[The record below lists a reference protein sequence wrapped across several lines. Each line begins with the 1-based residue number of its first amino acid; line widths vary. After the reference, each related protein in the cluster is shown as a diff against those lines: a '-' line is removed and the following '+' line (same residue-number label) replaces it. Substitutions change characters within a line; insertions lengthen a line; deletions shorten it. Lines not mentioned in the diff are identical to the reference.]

1 MCVCACVFIHA
12 HILVSSLHIYLSMDS
27 CFHVFT
33 IINNAT
39 LNTNV
44 QIFFK
49 LVFSFHLYIFPEGEL
64 LRHIVVLFLILGETS
79 ILFSTVAI
87 PIYTSSA
94 ERSSFL
100 YTHTSICYLLFFV
113 FFFLNLLSFW
123 WKQSWQ
129 AWDDTSL

>member
-1 MCVCACVFIHA
+1 MCVHVCVCVFIHA

-39 LNTNV
+39 LNTSV

-49 LVFSFHLYIFPEGEL
+49 LVFSCHLYIFPEGEL
-64 LRHIVVLFLILGETS
+64 LRHIVVLFLILEETS

-87 PIYTSSA
+87 PIYTSRVVLFS
-94 ERSSFL
+94 L
-100 YTHTSICYLLFFV
+100 HPCQHLLAFV
-113 FFFLNLLSFW
+113 FLMKAIL
-123 WKQSWQ
+123 
-129 AWDDTSL
+129 TGMR